1 MRRDRTAD
9 VAARRCHHDHMGL
22 MLREGDQFEMKGR
35 TVTVTKVQA
44 AVGQCVR
51 DELIER
57 AKRRRKVTY
66 GELKHATGL
75 SHPPNGMGRLLD
87 VISEDCR
94 LRGEPSLAPLVV
106 NSKTG
111 EVGADY
117 EGAPMRERQR
127 VYDYWS

>member
-1 MRRDRTAD
+1 
-9 VAARRCHHDHMGL
+9 MGL
-22 MLREGDQFEMKGR
+22 MVRRGDRFDMKGR
-35 TVTVTKVQA
+35 TVTVTRLQVE
-44 AVGQCVR
+44 VGPRVR
-51 DELIER
+51 DVLIDA
-57 AKRRRKVTY
+57 AKRRQTITY
-66 GELKHATGL
+66 GELKAEAQL

-106 NSKTG
+106 NRDTG

-117 EGAPMRERQR
+117 GGSPETDRQR